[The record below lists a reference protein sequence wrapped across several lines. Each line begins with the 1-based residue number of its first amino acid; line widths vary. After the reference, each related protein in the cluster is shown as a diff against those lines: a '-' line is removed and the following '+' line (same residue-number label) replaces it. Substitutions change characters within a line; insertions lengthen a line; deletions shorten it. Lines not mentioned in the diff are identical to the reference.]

1 VPEEAKPGA
10 AGPEGERRKPRV
22 TTPRKAGVVGKA
34 VDAIVAPLSAVRP
47 PELDWKL
54 VSWGLLVLIAIILVA
69 RNWAPVR
76 INIFGWYL
84 DMPKALAFLLFFV
97 LGGLTMWLI
106 DLRVARRRRMRS
118 VTEAAPSAA
127 AGPSTGADPETPVA
141 EPALSGREADELP
154 QPNDLDTTSDA
165 DAEV

>member
-1 VPEEAKPGA
+1 MPEEAKPGA
-10 AGPEGERRKPRV
+10 ATGPDAGGGAAPARKKPRI
-22 TTPRKAGVVGKA
+22 TSPRKGGVVGRA
-34 VDAIVAPLSAVRP
+34 VDAVAAPLSALRP

-84 DMPKALAFLLFFV
+84 DLPKALAFVLFFV

-106 DLRVARRRRMRS
+106 DARAGKRKRS
-118 VTEAAPSAA
+118 QATEAVSE
-127 AGPSTGADPETPVA
+127 TGSNTQVPAEEGEEDMDLPAEAPET
-141 EPALSGREADELP
+141 DEQQGL
-154 QPNDLDTTSDA
+154 
-165 DAEV
+165 